1 MGQMV
6 VTMQE
11 TFAGIRV
18 IKSFGREEHQE
29 KSFRRSNQLQF
40 SNMMRMIK
48 SMEATGPLVETIAA
62 VGVGMALLY
71 VYAVNL
77 SAGRF
82 FGLISGIF
90 ILYDPIKTLSKIHIV
105 MQQSVSATKE
115 IFALLDSKPTVQDA
129 PDAVVLKSSDGR
141 IDFENVTFRY
151 ANTHR
156 DAIRD
161 VT

>member
-18 IKSFGREEHQE
+18 IKSFSREEHQE

-48 SMEATGPLVETIAA
+48 SMEAVGPLVETIAA
-62 VGVGMALLY
+62 IGVGMALLY
-71 VYAVNL
+71 VYATNL

-90 ILYDPIKTLSKIHIV
+90 ILYVPIKTLSKIHIV
-105 MQQSVSATKE
+105 MQRSIAATTQ
-115 IFALLDSKPTVQDA
+115 IFSILDSDPTVRDA
-129 PDAVVLKSSDGR
+129 PDAIELRSSKGR
-141 IDFENVTFRY
+141 LDFKDVAFRY
-151 ANTHR
+151 PN
-156 DAIRD
+156 
-161 VT
+161 